1 MDIVV
6 CEELKQISTGHSVV
20 PSARPLSAISPVL
33 FVVGVS
39 LDHTFGFR
47 WLVDILSRIDIF

>member
-20 PSARPLSAISPVL
+20 PSARPLSAIAPVL
-33 FVVGVS
+33 
-39 LDHTFGFR
+39 L
-47 WLVDILSRIDIF
+47 WLVFLWIIHLASDGLLIRCA